1 MRIVTSRTR
10 LALAVLFAL
19 ACSDQT
25 VLEPR
30 PRAGGLRNA
39 SYMNAQ
45 PPLYPNSRKY
55 RDTGAKPAVGR
66 SGSATVQMRAL
77 LDVSGTT
84 DVEVTTGSFD
94 GDGGAPASG
103 NFAMVQVK
111 SLANGASF
119 ASNQAHLTSGS
130 ASFPF
135 EGIAH
140 GTPVNVQAIVR
151 NIDGPRRDVVDVA
164 DIVHFRPD
172 LFATIQG
179 PAGAPLGGAINFFAT
194 VVERLGELGARANCV
209 AYVDGTEVDRAD
221 NVWIDA
227 GGSVGC
233 LFTMIFA
240 TKGTHTVEVRVEN
253 VQPGDF
259 DNSNNSAST
268 TIRVEDPNGYT
279 AYTFQAHDLTINDS
293 FRYVTLVNG
302 ILSDQRVTETG
313 REEFVL
319 FNGLI
324 PQALAFPVRLHSEF
338 ATNGATIDVVDDTFD
353 SAPFVD
359 WESGYCNS
367 HHFPA
372 NGSDTHVC
380 VYTRG
385 RLAGQTFVQ
394 YNWLSQNVRYHSDTY
409 SKVWGDNTSEP
420 SYQAS
425 DRTVAMPLPT
435 FGSDV
440 TGQLAI
446 YSGASA
452 TPVASAANTFALS
465 PFLLRRDTVAPS
477 CTPDLFPPVTCSESH
492 FLLTGYFGYT
502 DFGSWPASTP

>member
-1 MRIVTSRTR
+1 MRTVTSPTSVA
-10 LALAVLFAL
+10 LALLFAA
-19 ACSDQT
+19 ACSEQT
-25 VLEPR
+25 VLLPR
-30 PRAGGLRNA
+30 PRPGGLRNA
-39 SYMNAQ
+39 SYTNTQ
-45 PPLYPNSRKY
+45 PALYPNSRKY
-55 RDTGAKPAVGR
+55 RDAGVKPAVGR

-77 LDVSGTT
+77 LGVSGTT

-94 GDGGAPASG
+94 GGTSASG
-103 NFAMVQVK
+103 DFGMVQVK

-119 ASNQAHLTSGS
+119 TSNQAHLTSSS

-135 EGIAH
+135 TGIAH

-151 NIDGPRRDVVDVA
+151 NADGPRSDVVNVA
-164 DIVHFRPD
+164 DVVHFRPD
-172 LFATIQG
+172 LFARIQG
-179 PAGAPLGGAINFFAT
+179 PAAGPLGAAINFFAT
-194 VVERLGELGARANCV
+194 VAERLGELGARASCV

-221 NVWIDA
+221 NIWIDA
-227 GGSVGC
+227 GSSVSC
-233 LFTMIFA
+233 LFTIMFA
-240 TKGTHTVEVRVEN
+240 TKGTHTVEVRVVN

-268 TIRVEDPNGYT
+268 TIHVEDPNGYA

-293 FRYVTLVNG
+293 FRYVTLVDG

-313 REEFVL
+313 REQFVL

-338 ATNGATIDVVDDTFD
+338 ATNGATIDALDDTFD

-359 WESGYCNS
+359 WELGYCNS
-367 HHFPA
+367 HHFPV
-372 NGSDTHVC
+372 NGSNTHVC
-380 VYTRG
+380 VYTSG
-385 RLAGQTFVQ
+385 RLAGQTYVQ
-394 YNWLSQNVRYHSDTY
+394 YDWLSQDVRYHSDTY

-425 DRTVAMPLPT
+425 DRAITMPLSN
-435 FGSDV
+435 FGSDL

-446 YSGASA
+446 YSGGSA
-452 TPVASAANTFALS
+452 TPVASATNTFALS
-465 PFLLRRDTVAPS
+465 PFLERLDAVAPS

-502 DFGSWPASTP
+502 DFGSYPAYTP

>member
-10 LALAVLFAL
+10 LALAVLFAA

-25 VLEPR
+25 VLQPR
-30 PRAGGLRNA
+30 LHPDGLRNA
-39 SYMNAQ
+39 SFTNTQ
-45 PPLYPNSRKY
+45 PALYPNSRKY
-55 RDTGAKPAVGR
+55 RDAGVKPAVGR

-77 LDVSGTT
+77 LGVSGTT

-94 GDGGAPASG
+94 GGAPASG
-103 NFAMVQVK
+103 NFAKVQVK

-119 ASNQAHLTSGS
+119 TSNQTNLTSSS

-135 EGIAH
+135 TGIAH

-151 NIDGPRRDVVDVA
+151 NVDGPRSDVVNVA
-164 DIVHFRPD
+164 DVVHFRPD
-172 LFATIQG
+172 LFARIQG
-179 PAGAPLGGAINFFAT
+179 PAGAPLGGATNFFAT
-194 VVERLGELGARANCV
+194 VAERLGELGARASCV

-227 GGSVGC
+227 GSSVGC

-268 TIRVEDPNGYT
+268 TIHVEDPNGY
-279 AYTFQAHDLTINDS
+279 AGYTFQAHDITVNDS
-293 FRYVTLVNG
+293 FRYVTLVDG
-302 ILSDQRVTETG
+302 ILSDQRQTVTG
-313 REEFVL
+313 REQFVL

-324 PQALAFPVRLHSEF
+324 PQSLAFPVRLHSEF

-359 WESGYCNS
+359 WESGYCGS

-372 NGSDTHVC
+372 KGSDTHVC
-380 VYTRG
+380 VYTSG
-385 RLAGQTFVQ
+385 RLAGQTYVQ
-394 YNWLSQNVRYHSDTY
+394 YDWLRQDVRYHSDTY
-409 SKVWGDNTSEP
+409 SKVWGDDTSEP

-425 DRTVAMPLPT
+425 DRAVTMPLTT

-440 TGQLAI
+440 TGQLAV
-446 YSGASA
+446 YRGGST
-452 TPVASAANTFALS
+452 TPVASATNTFVLS
-465 PFLLRRDTVAPS
+465 PFLQRLDAVAPS

-492 FLLTGYFGYT
+492 FLFTGYSGFT
-502 DFGSWPASTP
+502 DFGSWPP